1 MPINNQRIN
10 FINIVMKEL
19 NYLCDSLYEALA
31 DNNDEEVVTSIDK
44 IEDLIKDIKLTF
56 SDDI

>member
-1 MPINNQRIN
+1 
-10 FINIVMKEL
+10 MKEL
-19 NYLCDSLYEALA
+19 NSLCDSLYEALA